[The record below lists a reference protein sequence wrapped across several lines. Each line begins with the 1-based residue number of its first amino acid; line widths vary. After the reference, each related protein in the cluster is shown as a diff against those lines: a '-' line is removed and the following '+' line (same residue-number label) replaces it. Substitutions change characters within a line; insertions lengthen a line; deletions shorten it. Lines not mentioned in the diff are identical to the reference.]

1 MAPPVALQASYGC
14 LPPPPPPPTPPLP
27 PRSAVTVT
35 AAVALP
41 GLDATTPLIG
51 AAFAADG
58 AAVAAVGDAKTV
70 WLWRLTRGEG
80 GGGGAPASAVLAA
93 EWCVFV
99 PRFLFFSRF
108 VVVFFCSRGDPP
120 HAGACARAAG
130 WGARGKRIWA
140 GAWVGGQRPPCCHPT
155 TAPPLGPPKQQPA
168 TPRRRRV
175 RKAGRRVATRCRDA
189 GH

>member
-27 PRSAVTVT
+27 PRSAVAVT

-99 PRFLFFSRF
+99 PRFLFFL
-108 VVVFFCSRGDPP
+108 VLLLFFF
-120 HAGACARAAG
+120 ARAATRLTRERARARRG
-130 WGARGKRIWA
+130 GAPGGSAFGREHGSA
-140 GAWVGGQRPPCCHPT
+140 GN
-155 TAPPLGPPKQQPA
+155 
-168 TPRRRRV
+168 
-175 RKAGRRVATRCRDA
+175 GRRVATLRQHRPLARPSSHRPRRVGGGCARRDGA
-189 GH
+189 